1 MQQRAALE
9 LALIL
14 PRKIERK
21 LREEPERTG
30 VSVEEIALE
39 ALVKGMNERGST
51 PLRGQ
56 SCTRGSP
63 RSTSGTRRS

>member
-21 LREEPERTG
+21 LREESERTG
-30 VSVEEIALE
+30 ASVEEIALD
-39 ALVKGMNERGST
+39 ALVK
-51 PLRGQ
+51 
-56 SCTRGSP
+56 
-63 RSTSGTRRS
+63 

>member
-1 MQQRAALE
+1 MQQRETLE

-21 LREEPERTG
+21 LREESERTG
-30 VSVEEIALE
+30 ASVEEIALD
-39 ALVKGMNERGST
+39 ALIKGMNERID

-63 RSTSGTRRS
+63 RSTSGTRRSS